1 MGREGSNEA
10 PFPAATELCF
20 GAADVLAMPPPT
32 PLFMTGHA
40 ARSIESAAP
49 KFKFISLVE
58 KMVGLKTKD
67 VFTALEVAGS
77 VALA

>member
-1 MGREGSNEA
+1 M
-10 PFPAATELCF
+10 
-20 GAADVLAMPPPT
+20 AMPPPT